1 MSIKKIFGHQMVP
14 PPSTTRATHKNEA
27 EKSAGPR
34 QGDKVDFSSVLQ
46 GVNKAREASSP
57 ADAQRAEK
65 VASIKAQVAGGTYN
79 PDMHKVA
86 ASLLKFVSQGARN
99 D

>member
-14 PPSTTRATHKNEA
+14 PPNTTRATQKNEA
-27 EKSAGPR
+27 GKSAATR

-65 VASIKAQVAGGTYN
+65 VAAIKAQVAEGTYR

-86 ASLLKFVSQGARN
+86 ASLLKYIAQEPRN

>member
-1 MSIKKIFGHQMVP
+1 MSIKKIFGNQMVP
-14 PPSTTRATHKNEA
+14 PPNTTRATQKNEA
-27 EKSAGPR
+27 GKSAATR

-46 GVNKAREASSP
+46 GVNKARETSSP
-57 ADAQRAEK
+57 ADVQRAEK
-65 VASIKAQVAGGTYN
+65 VASIKAQVASGTYR

-86 ASLLKFVSQGARN
+86 GSLLKFIAQEPRN